1 MSQDIKTCELAKVY
15 ENQGYYK
22 EAFEIYSFLNTQHF
36 NTQHLNK
43 QQALEEVQSGLK
55 RMEKKMEEKKS
66 DSDFKVGIS
75 KEKKISMLLE
85 KWLNLLILK
94 QRLVNFK
101 KIKARLS

>member
-36 NTQHLNK
+36 NS
-43 QQALEEVQSGLK
+43 QQTLEEVQSGLK

-66 DSDFKVGIS
+66 DFDFKVGIS
-75 KEKKISMLLE
+75 KEKKIPMLLE